1 MSRVGIVFSFAA
13 LLVVGC
19 LSKIEDQTKKSP
31 KSIIGKT
38 TQDIGKHD
46 PNAEQEVSNQKI
58 EASDPITA
66 PLIAYGPITEKAAIA
81 SITHA
86 VNLFQAEQ
94 GRYPKDYDEFMN
106 EIIKKN
112 NIRLPVLP
120 FGAKYQYD
128 EANHQLVVVK
138 GDNAAEKKDN

>member
-1 MSRVGIVFSFAA
+1 MQKTIAAACLFAICLA
-13 LLVVGC
+13 GC
-19 LSKIEDQTKKSP
+19 EDQTKKSP
-31 KSIIGKT
+31 NSIIGKT
-38 TQDIGKHD
+38 TQDVGKFD
-46 PNAEQEVSNQKI
+46 PNAKQEVSDQKI
-58 EASDPITA
+58 DATKDPITAPITA

-86 VNLFQAEQ
+86 VNLYNAEN

-138 GDNAAEKKDN
+138 AEGQPR

>member
-1 MSRVGIVFSFAA
+1 MAKSTVFIGLSV
-13 LLVVGC
+13 LLVSGC

-31 KSIIGKT
+31 NSIIGKT

-46 PNAEQEVSNQKI
+46 PEAKQEVSDQKI
-58 EASDPITA
+58 QASDPITA
-66 PLIAYGPITEKAAIA
+66 PLIAYGPITERAAIA

-86 VNLFQAEQ
+86 VNLYQAEH

-138 GDNAAEKKDN
+138 AENAAEKKDN